1 VFHRP
6 LCARVGP
13 EVVCMGYR
21 PIGSISVLIL
31 GRKNTDREIEGH
43 GETGAR
49 APRARPPWEAAK
61 LTGASVV
68 G

>member
-1 VFHRP
+1 
-6 LCARVGP
+6 
-13 EVVCMGYR
+13 MGYR
-21 PIGSISVLIL
+21 PIGLISILIL
-31 GRKNTDREIEGH
+31 GRKKNTDREIEGH